1 MSKKIGL
8 ALGGGGSRGVCH
20 LGVLKALEE
29 EGIKPD
35 VICGCSMGAVVG
47 ACYAKGMSVD
57 KMMNAV
63 LKLKAIKLVDLNA
76 APISKLALLRGNK
89 MQKLLLSHIGN
100 ITFDE
105 LNIKFSCIAS
115 DIYSGKVVTFK
126 EGSVSDAVRA
136 SSSIPLVFPPV
147 KIGGHLLVDGGV
159 LCRVPTVQTKEM
171 GADVV
176 IAVDALVNTK
186 ESVSD
191 VKNVF
196 SLIMRIFDVMD
207 NHGSEMKK
215 KIVGQENEVWIEPEM
230 KGLNQYEVKNFQQA
244 FEDGYQ
250 TAKAKMKEIKEL
262 IEK

>member
-8 ALGGGGSRGVCH
+8 ALGAGGSRGVCH
-20 LGVLKALEE
+20 VGVLKALEE
-29 EGIKPD
+29 EGIRPD

-76 APISKLALLRGNK
+76 APVSKLALLRGHK
-89 MQKLLLSHIGN
+89 MQKLLLSHIGD
-100 ITFDE
+100 IKFDE
-105 LNIKFSCIAS
+105 LNIKFACIAS
-115 DIYSGKVVTFK
+115 DIYTGKSVTFK

-147 KIGGHLLVDGGV
+147 KLDGHLLVDGGV
-159 LCRVPTVQTKEM
+159 LCRVPTVQTKEL

-176 IAVDALVNTK
+176 IAVDALINTK

-196 SLIMRIFDVMD
+196 NLVTRIFDVMD
-207 NHGSEMKK
+207 NNGSEMKK
-215 KIVGQENEVWIEPEM
+215 KIAGQDNEVWIEPEM

-244 FEDGYQ
+244 FDEGYSA
-250 TAKAKMKEIKEL
+250 AKVKMKDIKKL